1 MVPVTQQRMSLEI
14 KTEGTDKMILMQYQ
28 HQTPQQMLQKITFLP
43 CNSTSTIWTIQWECF
58 LQVDTCL

>member
-28 HQTPQQMLQKITFLP
+28 HQILQQMLQKITFLS